1 LGDAATLTQLT
12 FDDLTN
18 RLASREPVPGGG
30 SASALAGALAAALL
44 AMVTELTPDDPA
56 ASQLGPPARDLV
68 ARLGDL
74 AQADA
79 DAYGAVVTARRL
91 PRGTDAERNA
101 RALAIR
107 SAMADAAGTPLR
119 TAEAALEVLDLAE
132 RLAPIGNV
140 NAVSDVGVAG
150 QLAAAAARGALLN
163 VRINLPYLEAGEPLR
178 ATLPGDARRVEAE
191 VAAAEDRVAATV
203 AARMEGS

>member
-1 LGDAATLTQLT
+1 MGDAETLTQLT
-12 FDDLTN
+12 FEDLAS

-30 SASALAGALAAALL
+30 SASALTGALAAALV
-44 AMVTELTPDDPA
+44 AMVAELTPDDPA
-56 ASQLGPPARDLV
+56 ASQLGSPARDLV
-68 ARLGDL
+68 ARLGHL

-91 PRGTDAERNA
+91 PRQTDAERTA
-101 RALAIR
+101 RTLALR
-107 SAMADAAGTPLR
+107 SAMAEAAGTPLR

-163 VRINLPYLEAGEPLR
+163 VRINLPYLDAGEPLR
-178 ATLPGDARRVEAE
+178 ASLPGSARRIEAD

-203 AARMEGS
+203 AARMEG